1 MFVDQLAK
9 WLAKRF
15 TLLVTKCYKK
25 FSKTKCLKR
34 IMSNVMSWINR
45 AKGFAVIFFSSVIAF
60 SIVEF
65 SYRLFL
71 EKDLKS
77 NYTQRTMLFESGK
90 NFVNHIGYFKYFP
103 NQSIRSMTLYSK
115 PQANSI
121 EDIVIE
127 YDYIINTNNIGL
139 VMKGDLRTGD
149 KVAFVAGDSFT
160 EGQGATPW
168 FYRLEDDYHSSPLKL
183 VNLGIIG
190 TGPMQWKNLAS
201 SIVKELDLKVGA
213 SVINITPDDMNRGV
227 WTIKDRE
234 LRCLYKVDCDYNF
247 GFQGFNFYNGH
258 DYNDVKLAVLKSLTE
273 KKFFNSN
280 DHVASVKKYV
290 KKSRVTYDIYLF
302 LKNKFGA
309 SKNEIVIMNEKALIA
324 MKDAVEGNFIVNVV
338 SQKTVNSTNFD
349 KIKYAKKL
357 IQFLEL
363 NNINYSWC
371 DIPLSGFHKNDGHPN
386 SDGYEI
392 LRQCTKDA
400 LAKVIQ

>member
-1 MFVDQLAK
+1 
-9 WLAKRF
+9 
-15 TLLVTKCYKK
+15 
-25 FSKTKCLKR
+25 
-34 IMSNVMSWINR
+34 MSWINR

-65 SYRLFL
+65 SYRLFS

-77 NYTQRTMLFESGK
+77 SYTQRTMLFESGK
-90 NFVNHIGYFKYFP
+90 NFVNHKDYFKYFP

-127 YDYIINTNNIGL
+127 YDYIINTNNMGL

-149 KVAFVAGDSFT
+149 KVAFIAGDSFT
-160 EGQGATPW
+160 EGQGAPPW

-183 VNLGIIG
+183 VNLGILG

-201 SIVKELDLKVGA
+201 SIIKELDLRVGA

-258 DYNDVKLAVLKSLTE
+258 DYDDMKLAVLKSLTE
-273 KKFFNSN
+273 KKFFNSD
-280 DHVASVKKYV
+280 DHVTSVKKYM
-290 KKSRVTYDIYLF
+290 KKSHVTYDIYLF

-338 SQKTVNSTNFD
+338 SQKTVNSINFN
-349 KIKYAKKL
+349 KIKYAKQL

-363 NNINYSWC
+363 NDINYSWC
-371 DIPLSGFHKNDGHPN
+371 DIPPSGFHKNDGHPN